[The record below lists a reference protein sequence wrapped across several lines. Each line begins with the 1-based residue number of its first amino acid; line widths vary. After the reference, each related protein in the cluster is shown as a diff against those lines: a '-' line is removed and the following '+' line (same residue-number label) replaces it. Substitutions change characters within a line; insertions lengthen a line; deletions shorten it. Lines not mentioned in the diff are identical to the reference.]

1 MGVGWTLMEEII
13 HRNAEL
19 RTRRF
24 SEYPVPTVLDM
35 PREFVDLQIEVPDPT
50 GPYGATGVGETP
62 LLSTA
67 PAILDALADATGVRL
82 DALPATPDRVWQAL
96 KDRRGG

>member
-1 MGVGWTLMEEII
+1 MEEII
-13 HRNAEL
+13 HQDARL

-35 PREFVDLQIEVPDPT
+35 PREFVDLQLEVPDPT
-50 GPYGATGVGETP
+50 GPYGATGIGETP
-62 LLSTA
+62 MLSTA

-82 DALPATPDRVWQAL
+82 DTLPATPDRVWQAL
-96 KDRRGG
+96 NSARGG